1 MNSNAAIIVAAGVSA
16 RMGSIDKAFINL
28 AGRPLICHSVDT
40 FLTSNL
46 FDSIVVVVAESKYE
60 QAKNVLS
67 EFVSNGVKVVI
78 GGSRRQDSVRNGLE
92 AISKCTFVA
101 IHDGARP
108 CVALDVLKRG
118 LDAVEHA
125 GAVVPA
131 VPVVDTFKRINELD
145 QVLTTLERNSIR
157 LIQTPQIFKY
167 DLVFRAHRDV
177 LRDSPDDAFMVEQIG
192 EPVTLFDGDPDN
204 IKITRPIDLKIAESI
219 LISNRGD

>member
-1 MNSNAAIIVAAGVSA
+1 M
-16 RMGSIDKAFINL
+16 
-28 AGRPLICHSVDT
+28 
-40 FLTSNL
+40 
-46 FDSIVVVVAESKYE
+46 
-60 QAKNVLS
+60 LS
-67 EFVSNGVKVVI
+67 EFISKGAQVVI

-108 CVALDVLKRG
+108 CLALDVLKRG
-118 LDAVEHA
+118 LDAVEYA

-157 LIQTPQIFKY
+157 LIQTPQIFEY

>member
-46 FDSIVVVVAESKYE
+46 FDSIVVVVAEPKYE

-101 IHDGARP
+101 IHDGARA
-108 CVALDVLKRG
+108 CLALDVLKRG
-118 LDAVEHA
+118 LDAVEYA

-167 DLVFRAHRDV
+167 DLVFHAHRDV

>member
-46 FDSIVVVVAESKYE
+46 FDSIVVVVAEPKYE

-67 EFVSNGVKVVI
+67 EFVSNGVKLVI

-108 CVALDVLKRG
+108 CLALDVLKRG
-118 LDAVEHA
+118 LDAVEYA

-192 EPVTLFDGDPDN
+192 ETVTLFDGDPDN

>member
-1 MNSNAAIIVAAGVSA
+1 MTSNAAIIVAAGVSA
-16 RMGSIDKAFINL
+16 RMGSIDKVFINL

-40 FLTSNL
+40 FLNSNL

-60 QAKNVLS
+60 QSKDVLS
-67 EFVSNGVKVVI
+67 EFISNGAEVVI
-78 GGSRRQDSVRNGLE
+78 GGNRRQDSGRNGLE

-101 IHDGARP
+101 IHDGASP
-108 CVALDVLKRG
+108 CVARDVLIRG
-118 LDAVEHA
+118 LDAVKYN

-131 VPVVDTFKRINELD
+131 IPVVDTFKRINESD
-145 QVLTTLERNSIR
+145 QVLSTLARNSIR
-157 LIQTPQIFKY
+157 LIQTPQIFEY
-167 DLVFRAHRDV
+167 DLVVRAHRDV

-192 EPVTLFDGDPDN
+192 EPVTLYDGDPDN

>member
-1 MNSNAAIIVAAGVSA
+1 MTSNAAIIVAAGVSA
-16 RMGSIDKAFINL
+16 RMGSIDKTFINL

-40 FLTSNL
+40 FSTSNL

-60 QAKNVLS
+60 QARNVLS
-67 EFVSNGVKVVI
+67 DFVSNKVEIVI
-78 GGSRRQDSVRNGLE
+78 GGRRRQDSVRNGLK

-157 LIQTPQIFKY
+157 LIQTPQIFEY
-167 DLVFRAHRDV
+167 DLVLRAHRDV

-192 EPVTLFDGDPDN
+192 ESVTLFDGDPDN
-204 IKITRPIDLKIAESI
+204 IKVTRPIDLKIAESI

>member
-1 MNSNAAIIVAAGVSA
+1 
-16 RMGSIDKAFINL
+16 
-28 AGRPLICHSVDT
+28 
-40 FLTSNL
+40 
-46 FDSIVVVVAESKYE
+46 VVAESKYE
-60 QAKNVLS
+60 KAKNVLS
-67 EFVSNGVKVVI
+67 EFISKGAQVVI

-92 AISKCTFVA
+92 AISECTFVA

-118 LDAVEHA
+118 LDAVEYA

-131 VPVVDTFKRINELD
+131 VPVVDTFKKINESD

-157 LIQTPQIFKY
+157 LIQTPQIFEY
-167 DLVFRAHRDV
+167 DLVLRAHRDV

-204 IKITRPIDLKIAESI
+204 IKVTRPTDLKIAESI